1 MKRNL
6 LSSLIILLLLVC
18 YAGAAQIAV
27 PVSVQ
32 PAKKKSVPVQEAPK
46 EAVFPLSAGY
56 LNDTVS
62 VIDPVY
68 AVKIETLCRQLKEDT
83 GVEMAVVTVRS
94 PYPLDSKSYATELFK
109 RWSLGQKGRDNGL
122 LILFIKRD
130 RRIEVE
136 VGYGLEGTL
145 PDGLV
150 GSALDKYAVPQF
162 KNEQWGKGMYYL
174 ALSFADRIAKDYS
187 SQPRSKLEQVNLNL
201 YSVMLALFVI
211 ISVFVLVLTG
221 GTLIGA
227 VLSGIV
233 GSVIGYILSGIVGIF
248 FGFIIGIFISR
259 GGFGGYGGGIGG
271 GFGGVGGGFGGGS
284 GGFGGFG
291 GGRSGGGG
299 AGRSF

>member
-18 YAGAAQIAV
+18 YAGAV
-27 PVSVQ
+27 PIVA
-32 PAKKKSVPVQEAPK
+32 PTATPPIKKKAVQVQEAPK
-46 EAVFPLSAGY
+46 PEAVFPSSTGY

-68 AVKIETLCRQLKEDT
+68 AAKIETLCRQVKEDT
-83 GVEMAVVTVRS
+83 GVEMTVVTVRS
-94 PYPLDSKSYATELFK
+94 SYPLDSKTYATELFK
-109 RWSLGQKGRDNGL
+109 RWGLGQKGRDNGL

-130 RRIEVE
+130 KRIEVE

-150 GSALDKYAVPQF
+150 GSVLDKYAIPQF
-162 KNEQWGKGMYYL
+162 KKEQWGKGMYYS
-174 ALSFADRIAKDYS
+174 ALMFADKITKEYS

-201 YSVMLALFVI
+201 YSVLLALFVI
-211 ISVFVLVLTG
+211 ISVFVVVMTG

-227 VLSGIV
+227 ILSGIV
-233 GSVIGYILSGIVGIF
+233 GAVVGYIISGAVGIF
-248 FGFIIGIFISR
+248 FGFIIGVIMSR
-259 GGFGGYGGGIGG
+259 GGFGGYGGG
-271 GFGGVGGGFGGGS
+271 FGGYGGGFGGGS